1 MAIDHYNLFL
11 DSIPTIGAPEFRSF
25 NEKETC
31 FDKFLLKHMNDV
43 EHPALLEVTTGCTQ
57 PSVERGFSGNRE
69 IVVENQSEENLIAQR
84 IIYDDIKSFG
94 KVKDV
99 PIPPEM
105 MAAARAASTHCNTR
119 LEDNKA
125 GKKAEPLAGKRKRVE
140 EELSN
145 IKRSKTQ
152 AEHDIA
158 ELHKSADEMALQ
170 AELTTTNMKKAMSL
184 IAKSNSFRKT
194 AREKTAVVSQ
204 LQSGIEVK
212 QK

>member
-11 DSIPTIGAPEFRSF
+11 DSIPTIGSHEFGSF
-25 NEKETC
+25 NEKETRL
-31 FDKFLLKHMNDV
+31 DKFLLKHMNDV
-43 EHPALLEVTTGCTQ
+43 EHPALLELTRLLLVLSHGQ
-57 PSVERGFSGNRE
+57 ASVQRRFSVNRE

-84 IIYDDIKSFG
+84 MIYDDIKSFG

-105 MAAARAASTHCNTR
+105 MAAARAASTRCNAR
-119 LEDNKA
+119 LEDDKA
-125 GKKAEPLAGKRKRVE
+125 GKEAEQLAGKWKRVE

-158 ELHKSADEMALQ
+158 ELHKSADEMA
-170 AELTTTNMKKAMSL
+170 
-184 IAKSNSFRKT
+184 
-194 AREKTAVVSQ
+194 
-204 LQSGIEVK
+204 
-212 QK
+212 